1 VRSMSAD
8 YYDRWT
14 ELSEQAWGRR
24 EPSSV
29 SFGIEEGI
37 DALCEYAN
45 EGGTGYEA
53 LEAIEAATEFF
64 RAASLEIT
72 GELS

>member
-1 VRSMSAD
+1 MSAD

-14 ELSEQAWGRR
+14 ELSEQAWGKR

-29 SFGIEEGI
+29 AFGIEEGL
-37 DALCEYAN
+37 DALAEYAN
-45 EGGTGYEA
+45 EGGTGFEA

-72 GELS
+72 GEAE

>member
-1 VRSMSAD
+1 MSAD

-64 RAASLEIT
+64 RAAS